1 MGRCGAVGARGDL
14 IAACN
19 CCKEVVGRWGR
30 PLPPGDSDRVRR
42 NGLTVQ
48 QQRVRLDLRDSSHCK
63 EQSGADTAAGGGSL
77 SLEMLRS
84 CGAVGMWGCGQ
95 WALGMVGWAAVGCG
109 DLRAF
114 VHPCWFDDCMTAERS
129 AALLCEPRSDV
140 SVLSVFFLRQNQ
152 E

>member
-30 PLPPGDSDRVRR
+30 PLPPGDSDRVRG

-63 EQSGADTAAGGGSL
+63 EQSGADTAAQGGVSVPGDAQEL
-77 SLEMLRS
+77 WG
-84 CGAVGMWGCGQ
+84 CGDVGMW
-95 WALGMVGWAAVGCG
+95 AVGSG
-109 DLRAF
+109 HWAWWGGLRLGVGISGLLSIRAGL
-114 VHPCWFDDCMTAERS
+114 MT
-129 AALLCEPRSDV
+129 V
-140 SVLSVFFLRQNQ
+140 
-152 E
+152 

>member
-30 PLPPGDSDRVRR
+30 PLPPGDSDRVRG

-63 EQSGADTAAGGGSL
+63 EQSGADTAAQGGISVPGDAQEL
-77 SLEMLRS
+77 
-84 CGAVGMWGCGQ
+84 WGCGDVRM
-95 WALGMVGWAAVGCG
+95 WAVGIGHGGVGCG
-109 DLRAF
+109 WAWGSQGF
-114 VHPCWFDDCMTAERS
+114 CP
-129 AALLCEPRSDV
+129 
-140 SVLSVFFLRQNQ
+140 SVLV
-152 E
+152 

>member
-1 MGRCGAVGARGDL
+1 MGARGDL

-30 PLPPGDSDRVRR
+30 PLPPGDSDRVRG

-63 EQSGADTAAGGGSL
+63 EQSGADTAAGGVSL

-84 CGAVGMWGCGQ
+84 CGDVGLWAVGIGHG
-95 WALGMVGWAAVGCG
+95 GVGCG
-109 DLRAF
+109 WAWGSQGF
-114 VHPCWFDDCMTAERS
+114 CP
-129 AALLCEPRSDV
+129 
-140 SVLSVFFLRQNQ
+140 SVLV
-152 E
+152 

>member
-30 PLPPGDSDRVRR
+30 PLPPGDSDRVRG

-63 EQSGADTAAGGGSL
+63 EQSGADTAAQGGISVPGDAQEL
-77 SLEMLRS
+77 
-84 CGAVGMWGCGQ
+84 WGCGH
-95 WALGMVGWAAVGCG
+95 GGGVAVEHD
-109 DLRAF
+109 DLKGLF
-114 VHPCWFDDCMTAERS
+114 QPEWLES
-129 AALLCEPRSDV
+129 
-140 SVLSVFFLRQNQ
+140 
-152 E
+152 